1 MARHDFLYAV
11 RVLARRPA
19 FAALAIGTLA
29 LGIGATTAIFS
40 VVHGIVLRQLS
51 YPDADRLV
59 VPSVVSPE
67 RPDEL
72 EGASL
77 PDYLDWR
84 DSGLFDAIGAYDEED
99 FDVTG
104 RDDPFRVPGA
114 EVSPGYFEL
123 FRAAAVAGR
132 LFTADEFERG
142 GNRAL
147 ILSRG
152 LWERRFGG
160 EGAAIGTT
168 LRLGGDPYQIVGV
181 VDAAAVWPSR
191 AELWVPLA
199 FGDPPPQ
206 WMLDRDSTFLNVLAR
221 LRSDVSIARARAQL
235 RVIATRAAEDLP
247 AGSGAY
253 TVDVIPLR
261 AIVVGPQVRLALVI
275 LLGAVLFVLL
285 SGCLNVINLLLARA
299 IERERELAVRSA
311 MGASRWAL
319 LKNSLI
325 ESTVLAGA
333 GGVLGL
339 LVGYWGLRVL
349 VRLAPSDLPRLDE
362 VSLNVPVVVLAL
374 TITALTALTFGLV
387 PAARIFSNR
396 LNLAV
401 RESSGNAGEGVGAR
415 RARRG
420 LVITEVALSLVLLV
434 GAGLLVRSFATLA
447 GADPGIP
454 VENLLTLEIEL
465 PDSRY
470 PRKAH
475 ANAFY
480 DGLLERLD
488 RLPGVRRAAAMSA
501 LPLGGG
507 GIYMERAVIEQ
518 HAPRPPAGRDYN
530 TGWVFVTPGY
540 FQTLGIELQQG
551 RPFARTDDDTS
562 PPVVIINRALA
573 RQVFGER
580 DPIGLR
586 LLAWEE
592 DDEAVEVVG
601 VVSDV
606 RQRGLD
612 VPFEPVVYAPQRQV
626 GWTPLRAVAIRT
638 TRDPLALA
646 DVVRAEVRALD
657 PELPV
662 GRIRTATDIVAESIA
677 RDRFNAL
684 LIAAFAL
691 VALALAAVGIYGTTS
706 FYVAHRT
713 REIGLRLALG
723 AQPGRVLREVVWQGV
738 ALSLAGIVVGVAAA
752 AALARTLASLLF
764 GIGAGDPATYAAV
777 ALLLAGVAAAAS
789 LAPARRAARVD
800 PLIAL
805 RAE

>member
-1 MARHDFLYAV
+1 
-11 RVLARRPA
+11 
-19 FAALAIGTLA
+19 
-29 LGIGATTAIFS
+29 
-40 VVHGIVLRQLS
+40 
-51 YPDADRLV
+51 
-59 VPSVVSPE
+59 
-67 RPDEL
+67 
-72 EGASL
+72 
-77 PDYLDWR
+77 
-84 DSGLFDAIGAYDEED
+84 
-99 FDVTG
+99 
-104 RDDPFRVPGA
+104 
-114 EVSPGYFEL
+114 
-123 FRAAAVAGR
+123 
-132 LFTADEFERG
+132 
-142 GNRAL
+142 
-147 ILSRG
+147 
-152 LWERRFGG
+152 
-160 EGAAIGTT
+160 
-168 LRLGGDPYQIVGV
+168 
-181 VDAAAVWPSR
+181 
-191 AELWVPLA
+191 
-199 FGDPPPQ
+199 
-206 WMLDRDSTFLNVLAR
+206 
-221 LRSDVSIARARAQL
+221 
-235 RVIATRAAEDLP
+235 
-247 AGSGAY
+247 
-253 TVDVIPLR
+253 
-261 AIVVGPQVRLALVI
+261 
-275 LLGAVLFVLL
+275 
-285 SGCLNVINLLLARA
+285 
-299 IERERELAVRSA
+299 
-311 MGASRWAL
+311 
-319 LKNSLI
+319 
-325 ESTVLAGA
+325 VLAGA

-470 PRKAH
+470 PQKAH

-551 RPFARTDDDTS
+551 RAFARTDDDTS

-789 LAPARRAARVD
+789 LGPARRAARVD